1 MIQSTLQRY
10 RAAYSGLPRE
20 VWLLAIVLFVNRAGT
35 MVLPFM
41 TLYLTSQLRMSEA
54 LAGRLISVYGLGAV
68 CGAYLGG
75 RLASK
80 YGAIRL
86 QTVCMFLTAP
96 AFCLIPLGNSWT
108 SIAAIL
114 FCLSVVAEAVRPANA
129 AAVTQFTT
137 PDNRMR
143 AFALQRLAAN
153 LGFSFGP
160 AVGGVLAEF
169 DFNLLFVVDALS
181 TFAAGIALLSFFRMK
196 RVERPAAAAEAP
208 IVHVSPLRDGVF
220 VTLLLLLLVSMI
232 VFTQFG
238 STYPL
243 FLRDHFGM
251 DKPMIGLMFAVNTT
265 VIVAV
270 EMLLLDAIKHWPVV
284 RTIGWGCFL
293 FCLGWGIL
301 PFGQTAAYAVLAMLI
316 VTVGEMLSFAM
327 STGFVANR
335 SGPGGESAY
344 MGWYMVMF
352 AVASVFGPALGG
364 AIYQVNPNAVWYV
377 GLAVGVLVLI
387 GFQLLALRMREGA
400 DETLEE
406 ALDEAAGDTPADPY
420 HELQP
425 GQPLIGI
432 PESV

>member
-1 MIQSTLQRY
+1 
-10 RAAYSGLPRE
+10 
-20 VWLLAIVLFVNRAGT
+20 
-35 MVLPFM
+35 
-41 TLYLTSQLRMSEA
+41 
-54 LAGRLISVYGLGAV
+54 
-68 CGAYLGG
+68 
-75 RLASK
+75 
-80 YGAIRL
+80 
-86 QTVCMFLTAP
+86 
-96 AFCLIPLGNSWT
+96 
-108 SIAAIL
+108 
-114 FCLSVVAEAVRPANA
+114 
-129 AAVTQFTT
+129 
-137 PDNRMR
+137 
-143 AFALQRLAAN
+143 

-160 AVGGVLAEF
+160 AIGGVLAEYN
-169 DFNLLFVVDALS
+169 FNLLFAVDALS
-181 TFAAGIALLSFFRMK
+181 TLAAGVALLSFFRM
-196 RVERPAAAAEAP
+196 RHIERPAAAASDAP
-208 IVHVSPLRDGVF
+208 TVQVSPLRDGVF

-251 DKPMIGLMFAVNTT
+251 EKPMIGLMFAVNTT

-270 EMLLLDAIKHWPVV
+270 EMLLLDAIKHWHVV
-284 RTIGWGCFL
+284 KTIGWGCFL

-352 AVASVFGPALGG
+352 AVASVLGPAIGG
-364 AIYQVNPNAVWYV
+364 AIYQVDPNAVWYV
-377 GLAVGVLVLI
+377 SLAVGVLVLL

-406 ALDEAAGDTPADPY
+406 ATSESPAELD
-420 HELQP
+420 HELRP

-432 PESV
+432 PEPV

>member
-1 MIQSTLQRY
+1 
-10 RAAYSGLPRE
+10 
-20 VWLLAIVLFVNRAGT
+20 
-35 MVLPFM
+35 
-41 TLYLTSQLRMSEA
+41 
-54 LAGRLISVYGLGAV
+54 
-68 CGAYLGG
+68 
-75 RLASK
+75 
-80 YGAIRL
+80 
-86 QTVCMFLTAP
+86 
-96 AFCLIPLGNSWT
+96 
-108 SIAAIL
+108 
-114 FCLSVVAEAVRPANA
+114 
-129 AAVTQFTT
+129 
-137 PDNRMR
+137 MR
-143 AFALQRLAAN
+143 H
-153 LGFSFGP
+153 
-160 AVGGVLAEF
+160 
-169 DFNLLFVVDALS
+169 
-181 TFAAGIALLSFFRMK
+181 I
-196 RVERPAAAAEAP
+196 ERPAAAASDAP
-208 IVHVSPLRDGVF
+208 TVQISPLRDGVF
-220 VTLLLLLLVSMI
+220 VTLLLLLLLSMI

-301 PFGQTAAYAVLAMLI
+301 PFGQTAAFAVLAMLI

-352 AVASVFGPALGG
+352 AVASVLGPGIGG

-377 GLAVGVLVLI
+377 SLAVGVLVLI
-387 GFQLLALRMREGA
+387 GFQLLALRVREDA

-406 ALDEAAGDTPADPY
+406 ALEEAAGETSADLFP
-420 HELQP
+420 EPQP